1 MEAVDKKTLEK
12 MQAKEKKWFKM
23 VQEWEKSEQEPAD
36 LKSRIW
42 KGCPNSLRGRV
53 WPQLLKLQQIKE
65 INEKALGPD
74 LYERMKQT
82 SKKRSSHRDIVQID
96 LDIHRTFRNH
106 EMFQLK
112 YDVMQQKL
120 FNVLSAYSVFN
131 TSVGYCQAMS
141 SLAAFLL
148 MYLKEEEVFW
158 ALTSLLR
165 SAKYQMNNLY
175 VQDLEKLHRLI
186 DHHLIL
192 RKKFT
197 HTVHKHLKKQEF
209 IPSLYVTRWFMK
221 NFLDSVPF
229 SLNLRMWDIFLYEG
243 EEISIAMSL
252 CILRTFKKTLV
263 KLNMEQLQEF
273 FQVLPEKQLDEEKLL
288 DNLMEI
294 LSELR
299 RSRMSVLAPLPPIQ
313 PVRTSESMSTLP
325 SNKVNKVKLARR

>member
-1 MEAVDKKTLEK
+1 
-12 MQAKEKKWFKM
+12 
-23 VQEWEKSEQEPAD
+23 
-36 LKSRIW
+36 
-42 KGCPNSLRGRV
+42 
-53 WPQLLKLQQIKE
+53 
-65 INEKALGPD
+65 
-74 LYERMKQT
+74 
-82 SKKRSSHRDIVQID
+82 
-96 LDIHRTFRNH
+96 
-106 EMFQLK
+106 
-112 YDVMQQKL
+112 
-120 FNVLSAYSVFN
+120 
-131 TSVGYCQAMS
+131 MS

-165 SAKYQMNNLY
+165 SAKYQMNNLF

-221 NFLDSVPF
+221 NFLDSLPF

-273 FQVLPEKQLDEEKLL
+273 FQVLPEKQVI
-288 DNLMEI
+288 DNI
-294 LSELR
+294 L
-299 RSRMSVLAPLPPIQ
+299 
-313 PVRTSESMSTLP
+313 
-325 SNKVNKVKLARR
+325 